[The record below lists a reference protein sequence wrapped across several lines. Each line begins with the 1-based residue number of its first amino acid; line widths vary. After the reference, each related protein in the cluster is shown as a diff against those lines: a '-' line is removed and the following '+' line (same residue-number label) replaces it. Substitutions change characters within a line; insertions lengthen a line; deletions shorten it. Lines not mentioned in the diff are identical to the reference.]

1 MKTAAL
7 QGIKQG
13 LENAMNSGG
22 QSYEQQSQHQM
33 QQARAQE
40 EVALAAQQ
48 QDHEILAKGARS
60 GQEQRDKKIA
70 ELSAQLAGPPK
81 TGGDMS
87 GLVAGLPAGKQPLDT
102 ELERLKTEGGS
113 GWDTKGKLLGE
124 KPKEPPKP
132 TLFDPSKT
140 EAKDIPKERRT
151 PEVNKWLDERE
162 DLRKERAKLEQ
173 EQAVI
178 DKQDT
183 VTITKKQ
190 IEIDKVR
197 NKENFCSFEL
207 TEELR
212 KQPAVTPE
220 AQ

>member
-1 MKTAAL
+1 M
-7 QGIKQG
+7 
-13 LENAMNSGG
+13 
-22 QSYEQQSQHQM
+22 
-33 QQARAQE
+33 
-40 EVALAAQQ
+40 
-48 QDHEILAKGARS
+48 
-60 GQEQRDKKIA
+60 
-70 ELSAQLAGPPK
+70 
-81 TGGDMS
+81 
-87 GLVAGLPAGKQPLDT
+87 
-102 ELERLKTEGGS
+102 
-113 GWDTKGKLLGE
+113 
-124 KPKEPPKP
+124 
-132 TLFDPSKT
+132 
-140 EAKDIPKERRT
+140 
-151 PEVNKWLDERE
+151 NKWLDERE